1 MLLIKN
7 RFDQIFRI
15 GLTPTAPIAK
25 AHHRLRFWMKMAT
38 TKRAKAT
45 DTALTMVC

>member
-1 MLLIKN
+1 MLLVEN

-15 GLTPTAPIAK
+15 GLTPAARIAE
-25 AHHRLRFWMKMAT
+25 AHHHLRFWMKMAT
-38 TKRAKAT
+38 SMRAKAT